1 MEGGWSP
8 EQPGLPAGSRS
19 WFRDLQSSLPIQA
32 LPWSCG
38 ADFRAVQHCTLKETL
53 WCENLASLLYQNSS
67 IIRDLLLL
75 FAAYVCSHWHGL
87 TVGLDDPN
95 GLSNLNDSM
104 TLCSFRTSLSDWL
117 FIDSLISVL
126 LPLCLKV
133 SGFFWPA
140 LPLFYILLPIGNL
153 NFCFSY

>member
-1 MEGGWSP
+1 MKPWAAWAACREQELVQRPAELPPNTSSP
-8 EQPGLPAGSRS
+8 VILWCS
-19 WFRDLQSSLPIQA
+19 
-32 LPWSCG
+32 
-38 ADFRAVQHCTLKETL
+38 DFRAVQHCTLKETP

-75 FAAYVCSHWHGL
+75 FATYVCSHWYGL

-117 FIDSLISVL
+117 FIDSLVSVL

-140 LPLFYILLPIGNL
+140 LPLFYILLPSGNL